1 MQSGLLGR
9 YSKTTASLIPGACT
23 GKTSEESLN
32 RLVDLL
38 TWYFQLLRQ
47 ANPDRWGQEKS
58 GYLRNN
64 FGVAG
69 HIRLLG
75 EICSFLESET
85 RQIAAELEL
94 KDLTK
99 QIEVYLR
106 PVFRYVKEAT
116 ENAFAARFK
125 VEFGSGGAK
134 TYFYE
139 LSRQVKEEFTGFNPS
154 GLSDHVAEMS
164 AEIVAEAEQRWKW
177 INETVHD
184 HVVSLLEENYGD
196 NFFQAAI
203 ANREIK
209 KKALEKMM
217 DDPADQQKPPEVYL
231 DFIQLKTIIEQKE
244 NWPLFASTLSIQ
256 MPDENKGRAKY
267 LDWFDRINKIRRIF
281 AHSYGRKLE
290 ESDVETLAV
299 VEGRLR
305 ERLPDSI

>member
-1 MQSGLLGR
+1 MPLLP
-9 YSKTTASLIPGACT
+9 ASRLNSARAGQRRISMSYRARLR
-23 GKTSEESLN
+23 KSL
-32 RLVDLL
+32 LAL
-38 TWYFQLLRQ
+38 TL
-47 ANPDRWGQEKS
+47 PD
-58 GYLRNN
+58 
-64 FGVAG
+64 
-69 HIRLLG
+69 
-75 EICSFLESET
+75 
-85 RQIAAELEL
+85 
-94 KDLTK
+94 
-99 QIEVYLR
+99 
-106 PVFRYVKEAT
+106 
-116 ENAFAARFK
+116 
-125 VEFGSGGAK
+125 
-134 TYFYE
+134 
-139 LSRQVKEEFTGFNPS
+139 SRT
-154 GLSDHVAEMS
+154 HVAEMS

-281 AHSYGRKLE
+281 AHSYGHKLE